1 VNKRVL
7 VEPKALRLTFEF
19 CAPDSEPLAVAY
31 VSTTDVRDRK
41 QITSSMR
48 LLAQGSLA

>member
-1 VNKRVL
+1 MGQLRDGVIKRGH
-7 VEPKALRLTFEF
+7 
-19 CAPDSEPLAVAY
+19 SWSY
-31 VSTTDVRDRK
+31 VIRVTDAAGLWDRK